1 MDFYFRQYWTDPR
14 LDFSAYKGLNEI
26 QVSTDYTNKIWVPDT
41 FFPNEKRAYYHTATT
56 PNELLRI
63 SSNGNVLRSIRRGA
77 VCSNPL
83 LFSSLLPLS
92 SHGQEEE
99 EEEEEEREYGDS
111 S

>member
-63 SSNGNVLRSIRRGA
+63 SSDGKVLRSIR
-77 VCSNPL
+77 
-83 LFSSLLPLS
+83 
-92 SHGQEEE
+92 
-99 EEEEEEREYGDS
+99 
-111 S
+111 